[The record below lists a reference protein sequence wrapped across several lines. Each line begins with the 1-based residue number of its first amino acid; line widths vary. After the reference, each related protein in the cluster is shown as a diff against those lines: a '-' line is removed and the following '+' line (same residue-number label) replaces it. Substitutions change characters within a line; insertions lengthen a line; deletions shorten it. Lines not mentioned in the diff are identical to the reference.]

1 MLRFLRR
8 NARSWVMYIILGVII
23 FVFVLYFGSN
33 RGSDSANAIAIID
46 GKTISLAEFRNEHE
60 KLLDIVRMRYGANL
74 SPEMLKKLDLKQRA
88 YNSLINRH
96 VIIAKAADLK
106 VQVSDEELRNMI
118 INMPALQTDG
128 VFDERKYRQML
139 RYNRSSAE
147 DFEALQ
153 KIDLMANKI
162 ESIVRE
168 GIKVSDREIYDFY
181 VLQNQKINV
190 NFVQISGKNVKK
202 QITPTPAELENYL
215 SNNSNSFRRPEQVKI
230 KYLFFPSDAFSPGS
244 ISDSDIRDYYN
255 RNKDKYR
262 NKDGKQLSLADV
274 KNTIIKEF
282 NKTRGMQNAYK
293 EAKKAHDV
301 IYQEDNFDVYSNK
314 NNLKVYN
321 VEFFPLNKP
330 PKEFASPRDFAAV
343 LLDLQKNEISKIL
356 VAENGYYLLK
366 VIDKKPAYL
375 PKLKDIENEVKIYF
389 VENEMNMFAGKEA
402 QTILDRIKS
411 GESLDKIAREKG
423 LKINETG
430 FFMPGN
436 TIPKLGFN
444 QDAGEALYQ
453 LSVQKPYAERPLI
466 INNSYVVLKL
476 KDLSKLDMKDFESK
490 KDSYKKIF
498 ASIKREEAMQAWL
511 EGNKMAMI
519 KEKRINLKKEAKDL

>member
-1 MLRFLRR
+1 MLRFLRK

-33 RGSDSANAIAIID
+33 RGRDSANVIAIID
-46 GKTISLAEFRNEHE
+46 GKTITEAEFRNEYE
-60 KLLDIVRMRYGANL
+60 KLLDMVRLRYGANL
-74 SPEMLKKLDLKQRA
+74 SPEILQKMYLKERS
-88 YNSLINRH
+88 YNSLINQQ

-118 INMPALQTDG
+118 LNMSSLQTDG

-147 DFEALQ
+147 DFEAQQ
-153 KIDLMANKI
+153 KINLMASKI
-162 ESIVRE
+162 EAIVRE
-168 GIKVSDREIYDFY
+168 GIKVSDKEIYDIY

-202 QITPTPAELENYL
+202 KITPTSAELENYL
-215 SNNSNSFRRPEQVKI
+215 SNNSSLFRRPEQVKI
-230 KYLFFPSDAFSPGS
+230 KYLYFSSDAYSSGS
-244 ISDSDIRDYYN
+244 ISDSDVRDYYN
-255 RNKDKYR
+255 RNRDKYR
-262 NKDGKQLSLADV
+262 KKDGKQLSLADV

-282 NKTRGMQNAYK
+282 KKTRGMQNAYK
-293 EAKKAHDV
+293 EAKKTHDI

-321 VEFFPLNKP
+321 VNFFPLNKP
-330 PKEFASPRDFAAV
+330 PKEFTPLRDFAAV
-343 LLDLQKNEISKIL
+343 LLDLQKNDISKIL
-356 VAENGYYLLK
+356 IAENGYYLLK

-375 PKLKDIENEVKIYF
+375 PKFKDIENEVKKYF
-389 VENEMNMFAGKEA
+389 VENEMNMLAGREA
-402 QTILDRIKS
+402 QTILDRVKS
-411 GESLDKIAREKG
+411 GESFDKIAKEKW

-430 FFMPGN
+430 FFMPAN

-444 QDAGEALYQ
+444 QEAAETLYQ
-453 LSVQKPYAERPLI
+453 LSLRKPYAERPLF
-466 INNSYVVLKL
+466 INNSYVVIKL
-476 KDLSKLDMKDFESK
+476 KDLSKLDMKDFKSK

-519 KEKRINLKKEAKDL
+519 KEKRINIKKEVKDL

>member
-23 FVFVLYFGSN
+23 FVFVLYFGST
-33 RGSDSANAIAIID
+33 RGRDSAHVIAIID
-46 GKTISLAEFRNEHE
+46 GKTITETEFRNEYE
-60 KLLDIVRMRYGANL
+60 KLLDMVKIRYGANL
-74 SPEMLKKLDLKQRA
+74 SPEILQKMDLKQRA
-88 YNSLINRH
+88 YNSLINQQ

-118 INMPALQTDG
+118 LNIPALQTNG

-147 DFEALQ
+147 DFEAQQ
-153 KIDLMANKI
+153 KVNLMASKI
-162 ESIVRE
+162 EAIIRE
-168 GIKVSDREIYDFY
+168 GIKVSDKEIYDIY

-190 NFVQISGKNVKK
+190 NFVQISGKNVNKK
-202 QITPTPAELENYL
+202 ITPTSAELENYL
-215 SNNSNSFRRPEQVKI
+215 SNNSNLFRRPEQVKI
-230 KYLFFPSDAFSPGS
+230 KYLYFSSDAYSPGG

-255 RNKDKYR
+255 RDRDKYR
-262 NKDGKQLSLADV
+262 KKDGKQLSLTDAR
-274 KNTIIKEF
+274 NIIIKEF
-282 NKTRGMQNAYK
+282 KKTRGMQNAYK
-293 EAKKAHDV
+293 EAKKAHDI

-314 NNLKVYN
+314 NNLKIYN

-330 PKEFASPRDFAAV
+330 PKEFASLKDFAAV
-343 LLDLQKNEISKIL
+343 LLDMQKNDISKII

-375 PKLKDIENEVKIYF
+375 PKLKDIENEVKTNFI
-389 VENEMNMFAGKEA
+389 ESEKNMLAGREA
-402 QTILDRIKS
+402 ETILDRAKS
-411 GESLDKIAREKG
+411 GESFDKIAREKG

-444 QDAGEALYQ
+444 QDAAETLYQ
-453 LSVQKPYAERPLI
+453 LSIRKPYAERPLV

-519 KEKRINLKKEAKDL
+519 KEKRINIKKEAKDL